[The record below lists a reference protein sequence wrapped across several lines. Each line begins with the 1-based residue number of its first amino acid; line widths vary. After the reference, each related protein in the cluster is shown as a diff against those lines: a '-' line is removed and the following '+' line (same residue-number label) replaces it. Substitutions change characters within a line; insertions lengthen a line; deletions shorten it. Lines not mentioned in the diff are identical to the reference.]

1 MLRKGMIAIGLCVL
15 LAGCQPVDF
24 ELEPH
29 QPISSFVTNTSDVTD
44 ESTEDTR
51 PLYESN
57 MKPRELSVQSNDNQI
72 LSPTLKYCWSKEPG
86 ECSGELTHNSSEPLI
101 SSYKQ
106 IFIQPSE
113 RIIYNLLTNNFGKD
127 FLPFPTAMQLYSY
140 QDGTLTPMGDVVTDT
155 ESWEISFQAPAEEG
169 KYIYVV
175 KALYEGDINGV
186 TFYGFEF
193 RVKE

>member
-1 MLRKGMIAIGLCVL
+1 MIKKGLALVALATLLIGCKPIA
-15 LAGCQPVDF
+15 F
-24 ELEPH
+24 EPEPYE
-29 QPISSFVTNTSDVTD
+29 PISSFVTNEINMS
-44 ESTEDTR
+44 ESTEDKR

-57 MKPRELSVQSNDNQI
+57 MKPRQLSVQAKDNFV
-72 LSPTLKYCWSKEPG
+72 LSDIVKYCWSEKAG
-86 ECSGELTHNSSEPLI
+86 ECAGELEHDSSKPLF

-106 IFIQPSE
+106 TFIQPSE
-113 RIIYNLLTNNFGKD
+113 RIIYNLLSSNFGKE

-140 QDGTLTPMGDVVTDT
+140 KDDTLTPIGDLVTNT

-169 KYIYVV
+169 KYVYVL

-186 TFYGFEF
+186 TFYAFEF